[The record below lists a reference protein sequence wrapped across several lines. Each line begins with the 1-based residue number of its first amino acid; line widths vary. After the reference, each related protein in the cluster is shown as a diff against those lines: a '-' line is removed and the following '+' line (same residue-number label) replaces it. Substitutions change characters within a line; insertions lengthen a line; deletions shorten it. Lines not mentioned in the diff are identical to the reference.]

1 MKSANPKL
9 LKGRHALM
17 IAVTISTFAALDRAE
32 AACDPVTSSVSPL
45 IGTTVTC
52 TGTTTDQNGT
62 TGYGVE
68 EDQRNT
74 INANAGTIT
83 GGIAAVLR
91 TAF

>member
-52 TGTTTDQNGT
+52 TGTT
-62 TGYGVE
+62 GYGVE

-83 GGIAAVLR
+83 GGMAAVLR